1 MQQNKDLK
9 TLAYIVGGVVLFP
22 YIKSLLGLVKAGSDV
37 TTGVLTSI
45 TPGALYQQNLSAAPA
60 LYADLMK
67 RPGLP
72 LSTGQM
78 PSTTRFLSDTE
89 CLRIADF
96 IYDKLNAENYKWAD
110 IYNLFKNLTIYS
122 IADLRLIYAYFGKR
136 REWFWQQP
144 KDLYAFFKSDLTPVQ
159 YQQAKNIFYPANIQ
173 PNL

>member
-1 MQQNKDLK
+1 
-9 TLAYIVGGVVLFP
+9 
-22 YIKSLLGLVKAGSDV
+22 
-37 TTGVLTSI
+37 
-45 TPGALYQQNLSAAPA
+45 
-60 LYADLMK
+60 
-67 RPGLP
+67 
-72 LSTGQM
+72 M

-110 IYNLFKNLTIYS
+110 IYSLFKNLTIYS

-136 REWFWQQP
+136 REWFWEQP

>member
-1 MQQNKDLK
+1 MQQNNDLK

-37 TTGVLTSI
+37 TTGVLTQI

-78 PSTTRFLSDTE
+78 PSLRRYLSDAE

-96 IYDKLNAENYKWAD
+96 IYDKLNAENYNWSA
-110 IYNLFKNLTIYS
+110 IYSLIKGLPIYS
-122 IADLRLIYAYFGKR
+122 IADLRMIYAYFGKR
-136 REWFWQQP
+136 REWFWEAP
-144 KDLYAFFKSDLTPVQ
+144 KDLYAFFKSDLTPTQ
-159 YQQAKNIFYPANIQ
+159 LQQAKFIFVPANIQ

>member
-1 MQQNKDLK
+1 MQQNNDFK
-9 TLAYIVGGVVLFP
+9 TIAYIAGGIVLFP

-37 TTGVLTSI
+37 TTGVLTTI
-45 TPGALYQQNLSAAPA
+45 TPGALYQQNLNAAPS
-60 LYADLMK
+60 LYAELMK

-78 PSTTRFLSDTE
+78 PSLNRYLTDVE

-110 IYNLFKNLTIYS
+110 IYNLFKNLSIYG
-122 IADLRLIYAYFGKR
+122 IADLRMIYAFFGKR
-136 REWFWQQP
+136 REWFWESP
-144 KDLYAFFKSDLTPVQ
+144 KDLFSFFKSDLNNAQ
-159 YQQAKNIFYPANIQ
+159 LQQARYIFRPANIQ